1 MEIRTALV
9 KEIECFTMCTG
20 TTTGRSDSFSITKSV
35 FDLDYQPLIEITY
48 KSQIFIFFRLCNIL

>member
-1 MEIRTALV
+1 
-9 KEIECFTMCTG
+9 MCTG

-48 KSQIFIFFRLCNIL
+48 KSQIFIFSRLCNIL